1 MKINKVRRLNKG
13 AGFLD
18 AFPKDWK
25 PIYCNVERTES
36 IKADGSMKRL
46 PAVFSYA
53 VSLMSVIIRVPVS
66 EGLICHPSANIP
78 VP

>member
-1 MKINKVRRLNKG
+1 MRKVRRGNGG
-13 AGFLD
+13 AGLLD
-18 AFPKDWK
+18 RSLGSLKN
-25 PIYCNVERTES
+25 IYYNVERTAS
-36 IKADGSMKRL
+36 IKADGSMKRS
-46 PAVFSYA
+46 PAAFSYA